1 MHLTVKHHSEHVDS
15 TRFWGSKLDYKVEAK
30 TLIKL
35 EKFNI
40 EQKEFF
46 HAVMS
51 GINGDGGLFCL
62 DAPGGT
68 GKTFVLGAL
77 LSAVRS
83 DGHTNT
89 KCLKLH

>member
-1 MHLTVKHHSEHVDS
+1 MEMSLNSFKLPKPKIENLP
-15 TRFWGSKLDYKVEAK
+15 SKELAIIKDELNYDYNAERKE

-77 LSAVRS
+77 LSAV
-83 DGHTNT
+83 
-89 KCLKLH
+89 